1 MSSSSSSLFSF
12 KPSVADIKV
21 KEVKK
26 EIEDAKNEEK
36 YLQIKLDQIDDKIKI
51 EKSKIDA
58 DNKLLTELE
67 EDRQMIRGS
76 LKSISSTIS
85 SLHSRYQH
93 LLSIPGSFKSQEAK
107 PSKSEGDL
115 LMELAPA
122 PKNPSPPPSPGLISH
137 KVTHVE
143 ATAGKRMFWKEI
155 RNIVTANEFKFE
167 SDFISLE
174 HSTWLGAFP
183 FPSESGHGQTL
194 FVRPCYKEVWDILWD
209 KYNKPNSY
217 VCAAII
223 GTPGIGMILF
233 FFNFFTGHPVDH
245 YYYSVVSHKFQVFNY
260 ILYFYRVFYNV
271 NREIL
276 VFVLRVCSYFTQ
288 RSYCLHYIPAPG

>member
-58 DNKLLTELE
+58 DNKLLKEIE
-67 EDRQMIRGS
+67 EDRQMNLGS
-76 LKSISSTIS
+76 LKSISTNIS
-85 SLHSRYQH
+85 SLQSRYQH

-122 PKNPSPPPSPGLISH
+122 PKNPSPPPSPGLTSQ

-143 ATAGKRMFWKEI
+143 ATAGNRMFWKEI
-155 RNIVTANEFKFE
+155 HNIVMNSNLKV
-167 SDFISLE
+167 ILYLLNIL
-174 HSTWLGAFP
+174 LGLGIFR
-183 FPSESGHGQTL
+183 FLQKVVTVKLCL
-194 FVRPCYKEVWDILWD
+194 FVRVIRK
-209 KYNKPNSY
+209 S
-217 VCAAII
+217 
-223 GTPGIGMILF
+223 GIFSGINTTNQIHMCVRL
-233 FFNFFTGHPVDH
+233 
-245 YYYSVVSHKFQVFNY
+245 S
-260 ILYFYRVFYNV
+260 
-271 NREIL
+271 
-276 VFVLRVCSYFTQ
+276 
-288 RSYCLHYIPAPG
+288 